1 MKWSRSDV
9 IAVVIV
15 ALIGSLIAALFGT
28 LAWLD
33 WVALQEQRRVI
44 ADGVEVHA
52 EIKGAREVKTRGDT
66 RYLVITTWKDRQ
78 GASRTRNSVNVTK
91 AFFQE
96 VEAGRKSAPLK
107 YLPAEPKLQPVFV
120 EDAAAL
126 DSDRISENPR
136 PLFCPARW
144 VCGGS
149 LCFLGGGA
157 VEPPPRRP

>member
-1 MKWSRSDV
+1 M
-9 IAVVIV
+9 
-15 ALIGSLIAALFGT
+15 
-28 LAWLD
+28 
-33 WVALQEQRRVI
+33 
-44 ADGVEVHA
+44 
-52 EIKGAREVKTRGDT
+52 KTRGDT

-126 DSDRISENPR
+126 DSDRILRRSKAAFLPCSLGLR
-136 PLFCPARW
+136 RGPL
-144 VCGGS
+144 V
-149 LCFLGGGA
+149 FLGVAPSSRRRTPVNLSGFTA
-157 VEPPPRRP
+157 V

>member
-9 IAVVIV
+9 IAAVLIAV
-15 ALIGSLIAALFGT
+15 IGSLIAALFGT
-28 LAWLD
+28 LAWFD

-78 GASRTRNSVNVTK
+78 GVSRTRNSVNVTK

-107 YLPAEPKLQPVFV
+107 YLPAEPRLQPVFV

-126 DSDRISENPR
+126 DSDRISRIQGRFFALLVGFAAGAFVFWGWRRRAAAAR
-136 PLFCPARW
+136 P
-144 VCGGS
+144 
-149 LCFLGGGA
+149 
-157 VEPPPRRP
+157 